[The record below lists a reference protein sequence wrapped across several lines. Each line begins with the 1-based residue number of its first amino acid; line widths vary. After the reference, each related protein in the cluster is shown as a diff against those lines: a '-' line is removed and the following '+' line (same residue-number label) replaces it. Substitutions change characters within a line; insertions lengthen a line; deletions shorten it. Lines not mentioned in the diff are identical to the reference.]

1 MKTKKE
7 LRKIFSDIRNSVSDE
22 DKYFFDNNIFTQFVN
37 SSFINDYDKFLIY
50 ISVNNEVDTMNII
63 RYLLNNNKKIA
74 VPFCLGKEMDFYYI
88 NSTDDLIEGRFGI
101 PSVDINIAE
110 KATDFGNA
118 LCIVPALAYDISG
131 YRLGYGGGYYDRFLS
146 LNKIDTLGLCF
157 EKCITEVLPHETFD
171 IKIDCVLTDSCL
183 RNHKTKEVSTYG

>member
-1 MKTKKE
+1 MTDKKQ
-7 LRKIFSDIRNSVSDE
+7 LRRIFSDIRKSFSEEEKYNS
-22 DKYFFDNNIFTQFVN
+22 DNKIFTKFVN
-37 SSFINDYDKFLIY
+37 SSFFNNFNKYLIY

-63 RYLLNNNKKIA
+63 RYLLDNNKKIA
-74 VPFCLGKEMDFYYI
+74 VPYCCGKEMDFYYI

-101 PSVDINIAE
+101 PSVDINISE
-110 KATDFGNA
+110 KVTEFNET
-118 LCIVPALAYDISG
+118 LCIVPALAYDVSG

-146 LNKIDTLGLCF
+146 ENNIDTLGLCF
-157 EKCITEVLPHETFD
+157 EKCITDNLPHEYFD